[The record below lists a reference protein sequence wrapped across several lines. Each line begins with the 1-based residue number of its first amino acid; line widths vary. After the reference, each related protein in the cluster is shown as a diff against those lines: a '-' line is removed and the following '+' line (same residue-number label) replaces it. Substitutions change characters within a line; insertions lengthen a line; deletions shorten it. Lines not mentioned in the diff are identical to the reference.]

1 MICDVLVDVLLSV
14 LICLWKLLTYQLI
27 SYNKI
32 MTVIMDILL
41 QCLLSQIISK
51 FEGLLP
57 TSSTYHQQIE
67 MDSAEDLGK
76 LNKTIIIKNAF
87 MIIKY

>member
-1 MICDVLVDVLLSV
+1 MICDVLVDVLLNV

>member
-1 MICDVLVDVLLSV
+1 MFMEI
-14 LICLWKLLTYQLI
+14 TYLPTI

-57 TSSTYHQQIE
+57 TSSTYYQQIE

>member
-14 LICLWKLLTYQLI
+14 LICLWKLCTYQLI
-27 SYNKI
+27 SYNRI

-87 MIIKY
+87 IIIKY